1 MLRRRRL
8 VLLSVAAVLVGVAV
22 VVVGVLVG
30 RITPRG
36 TIALLGAQHGGIS
49 DRVTQVVLHGRD
61 RDVTI
66 TPQAQT
72 LLAAP
77 AESQLGTFDIAA
89 GTYSDVEVQVGTR
102 DLHRAAAV
110 TVTASGLTP
119 ILLGFDQSGLSV
131 FVGNDRTSLGLEL
144 LSGHLTNL
152 PQTTFT
158 DQNGAPVPS
167 SSLHGKVTLVA
178 AFLTHCHESCPLFT
192 QILADLSK
200 VLQSRGWSDKVN
212 LVEVTMDPGRDTP
225 PVLKAYAQKTGAT
238 WPLLTA
244 PDAALRRF
252 WDALQVSYNTVP
264 YTGTPP
270 TDWYTGRPETYD
282 VSHDTLAVV
291 LDQRG
296 YPRFTLVGNPH
307 LGHALSKPLASFLTP
322 DLVGPAA
329 EQQGWTLKDLL
340 DRTDILLGLPSESA
354 GTNDLGVR
362 QGSAAPGFTL
372 TDLSGKRISLR
383 DHLGQPVIVNF
394 WATWCDPCRHELPL
408 LNGAAHRLS
417 ALSILAVNEGEGS
430 QTVQPFL
437 QQVLGTDVAI
447 TALLDADNQIGN
459 DYAVAGL
466 PVSVFI
472 DPGGIVRALH
482 IGELDAATLTA
493 ELHAIGAQ

>member
-8 VLLSVAAVLVGVAV
+8 VLLSVAAVLVGIAL
-22 VVVGVLVG
+22 GAFLVG
-30 RITPRG
+30 RSTPRG

-49 DRVTQVVLHGRD
+49 DRVTQVILHGRD

-66 TPQAQT
+66 ALQAQP

-77 AESQLGTFDIAA
+77 AESELGTFAVAA
-89 GTYSDVEVQVGTR
+89 GMYSDVEVRLGAH

-110 TVTASGLTP
+110 TVPTNGLTP
-119 ILLGFDQSGLSV
+119 ILLGIDQSGLRV

-158 DQNGAPVPS
+158 DENGAPVPLA
-167 SSLHGKVTLVA
+167 SLHGKVTVVA

-200 VLQSRGWSDKVN
+200 VFQSRGLSDKVN

-225 PVLKAYAQKTGAT
+225 PVLKAYAQKTAAT

-244 PDAALRRF
+244 PDAALRKF
-252 WDALQVSYNTVP
+252 WGALQVSYNTVP
-264 YTGTPP
+264 YAGTPP

-291 LDQRG
+291 LDQQG

-329 EQQGWTLKDLL
+329 EQQGWTLQDLL

-354 GTNDLGVR
+354 GTNDIGVH

-372 TDLSGKRISLR
+372 TDLSGKRTSLR

-394 WATWCDPCRHELPL
+394 WATWCDPCRRELPL

-417 ALSILAVNEGEGS
+417 ALAILAIDEGESAG
-430 QTVQPFL
+430 TVQPFL
-437 QQVLGTDVAI
+437 KQVLGADAAV
-447 TALLDADNQIGN
+447 TALLDTDNQVGN
-459 DYAVAGL
+459 NYAVAGL

-472 DPGGIVRALH
+472 DPGGVVRALH
-482 IGELDAATLTA
+482 IGELDAPTLTA
-493 ELHAIGAQ
+493 ELHAIGAL